1 MLDPDRRAAGPGQ
14 HRLGR
19 PGVPGPGVAEPR
31 GRQHMHGVGVRAGV
45 GHPDGHQHVG
55 RVGLGV
61 PDLGDPVPVIVE
73 HAGVQQ
79 LVLHVELAAP
89 AVFRQQVLIRE
100 RGLRVVVPPPVP
112 GVARDG
118 VQVPPVLL
126 HVLAVVGLLAGQPVR
141 ALLQDRIAAVPQ
153 RQPQAQPLLHV
164 AEPGQAVLTPPV
176 GAGPGGIVRQVIPR
190 PAVRAVILPDRAPL
204 PLTHIRPPQIPVAGL
219 PQPVLQPPEPSH
231 PIPFGA
237 HRSPLRL
244 VVQPFHGLP
253 RTRLFRGRR

>member
-1 MLDPDRRAAGPGQ
+1 MLSGDRRAAGPGQ

-19 PGVPGPGVAEPR
+19 VGVPGPGVAEPR

-55 RVGLGV
+55 GVGLGV

-112 GVARDG
+112 GVARQG

-126 HVLAVVGLLAGQPVR
+126 HVLAVVGLLPGQPER
-141 ALLQDRIAAVPQ
+141 PLLQDRITAVPQ
-153 RQPQAQPLLHV
+153 RQPQAQPLLHI
-164 AEPGQAVLTPPV
+164 AEPGQPILAPPV
-176 GAGPGGIVRQVIPR
+176 GAGPGSIVRQVIPR
-190 PAVRAVILPDRAPL
+190 PAVRAVILPDRPPL
-204 PLTHIRPPQIPVAGL
+204 PLADIRSPQIPVAGL
-219 PQPVLQPPEPSH
+219 PKPVLQLPEPSH
-231 PIPFGA
+231 PIPFSA
-237 HRSPLRL
+237 HHSPLRL
-244 VVQPFHGLP
+244 AVTALLGLA
-253 RTRLFRGRR
+253 